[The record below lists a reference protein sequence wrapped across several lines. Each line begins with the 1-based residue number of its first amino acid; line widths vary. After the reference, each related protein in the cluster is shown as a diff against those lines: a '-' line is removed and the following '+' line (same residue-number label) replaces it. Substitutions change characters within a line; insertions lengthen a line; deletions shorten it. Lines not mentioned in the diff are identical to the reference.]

1 MGEITLPTKRVLS
14 TKEAAAYLNISPTSF
29 KEYVAPSL
37 PRVRILKTSV
47 GYLLDDLDD
56 YLNRMTGKKAAPLAS
71 GWDKY
76 LGNRSPEIHT

>member
-29 KEYVAPSL
+29 KEHVAPSL
-37 PRVRILKTSV
+37 PRVRILKTSI

-56 YLNRMTGKKAAPLAS
+56 YLNRMTGKKSALLAS